1 MQENGSPQAGEF
13 MVLHCLQTLPW
24 SAANEAQNPEELP
37 PMIRL
42 SLEASMNVENDAKST
57 DEFALLDSR
66 TAEIMTQFKDS
77 LTASQFEQL
86 RIWYQVNQD
95 NMSRRYEG
103 IYLAG
108 ARVGIK
114 FAKQCKSIG

>member
-1 MQENGSPQAGEF
+1 MQENGFPSACQF
-13 MVLHCLQTLPW
+13 MALHCLQPFPW
-24 SAANEAQNPEELP
+24 SVANEAQNPEELP

-42 SLEASMNVENDAKST
+42 SLEASLDVEHAAMST
-57 DEFALLDSR
+57 DEYALLDSH
-66 TAEIMTQFKDS
+66 TAEIMTQLKDS

-95 NMSRRYEG
+95 NMSRRYER

-108 ARVGIK
+108 ARIGIM
-114 FAKQCKSIG
+114 FAKQCESIV

>member
-1 MQENGSPQAGEF
+1 MQENGFPQADQF
-13 MVLHCLQTLPW
+13 MALHCLQPLPW
-24 SAANEAQNPEELP
+24 SATNEAQNPEELP

-66 TAEIMTQFKDS
+66 TAEIMAELKDS

-108 ARVGIK
+108 ARIGIK
-114 FAKQCKSIG
+114 FAKQCESIG